1 MRMANSIAHRGPGGS
16 GWWASPHASVV
27 LARRRLATVDL
38 SSHGR
43 QPMAHRNRRYRIEFT
58 DELYNCHELTRELTN
73 LGHTFQSSTDTEVLL
88 AAVAEWGI
96 EAALRRIVGMF
107 AFALWDS
114 DERMRHLLRD
124 RNGEKLL
131 YVCQFGGNLCLA
143 PESRALSAVPN
154 FAGHVSVAAMATYLR
169 DGYVPEPLSVYEGV
183 LQPPSGTT
191 LSVPAL
197 RDASLKL
204 NQRLWSRQPRLP
216 PKDLAPRAYWSR
228 NSVVNQWHSSRVRE
242 PIEADLELENLV
254 RKSLRDQMHCDVPID
269 AFLAG
274 GIHSSLVAAIMQT
287 EATTPIQAFTVAFE
301 NVEYDESEYARR
313 VAKHIGPVHERIV
326 LTEREV
332 AACVPQAV
340 QMMDEPTANG
350 SFFPVYLLSKFA
362 PRYEKAVLSGDG
374 GDELFVGYT
383 RYCLTTHAWNR
394 LRLVPRAV
402 RRALRYI
409 IKAANCRFVDR
420 WGQCLGALFPV
431 SNQVSL
437 TKSSY
442 KLSRLLIANS
452 LSERCSIVTSYWPE
466 ATRLDQPV
474 QLHRRPRPADAG
486 NRLAS
491 MLLCDQLEYLPGDSL
506 AKINRASMALSLETR
521 LPLLDHRIIEFSG
534 RVSDDLKFRDGTSK
548 CLLRTFLEKCVP
560 RCMRDRRKIGSSLLT
575 DRWLTG
581 PSQDWA
587 HDVLTAAE
595 FRSEVPLLHDKVV
608 LSGRGYQ
615 DGKGPTEYPMWS
627 LVMLAAWIAGRRK
640 GRVDGCAAPG
650 VA

>member
-1 MRMANSIAHRGPGGS
+1 
-16 GWWASPHASVV
+16 
-27 LARRRLATVDL
+27 
-38 SSHGR
+38 
-43 QPMAHRNRRYRIEFT
+43 
-58 DELYNCHELTRELTN
+58 
-73 LGHTFQSSTDTEVLL
+73 
-88 AAVAEWGI
+88 
-96 EAALRRIVGMF
+96 MF

-114 DERMRHLLRD
+114 GERTRHLLRD
-124 RNGEKLL
+124 RDGEKLL
-131 YVCQFGGNLCLA
+131 YVCQFGGNLCLE

-154 FAGHVSVAAMATYLR
+154 FGGHVSVAAMATYLR
-169 DGYVPEPLSVYEGV
+169 NGYVPESLSVYEGV
-183 LQPPSGTT
+183 LQLPSGTM

-204 NQRLWSRQPRLP
+204 NQRLWSHQPGLL
-216 PKDLAPRAYWSR
+216 PKDLAPRAYWCRHSA
-228 NSVVNQWHSSRVRE
+228 VNQCHSSRVWD
-242 PIEADLELENLV
+242 PIEADVELQNLV
-254 RKSLRDQMHCDVPID
+254 RKSLRVQMHCDVPIG

-274 GIHSSLVAAIMQT
+274 VIDSSLVAAIVQT

-301 NVEYDESEYARR
+301 NVEYDESEYART
-313 VAKHIGPVHERIV
+313 VAKHIGSVHERIV
-326 LTEREV
+326 LTGRDV

-340 QMMDEPTANG
+340 QMMDDPTAND
-350 SFFPVYLLSKFA
+350 SLYPVYLISRFA
-362 PRYEKAVLSGDG
+362 PRYVKAVLSGDG

-409 IKAANCRFVDR
+409 IKAPNCRFVDQ
-420 WGQCLGALFPV
+420 WGRCLGALFPV

-437 TKSSY
+437 TESSY

-452 LSERCSIVTSYWPE
+452 LSERCSIVTSYSPE

-486 NRLAS
+486 DRLAS
-491 MLLCDQLEYLPGDSL
+491 MLLCDQRGYLPGDSL
-506 AKINRASMALSLETR
+506 AKIDRASMALSLETR

-534 RVSDDLKFRDGTSK
+534 RLSDDLKLLDGISK
-548 CLLRTFLEKCVP
+548 FLPRTFLEKCVP
-560 RCMRDRRKIGSSLLT
+560 RCMRDRRKIGSSLPI
-575 DRWLTG
+575 DRWLSG
-581 PSQDWA
+581 PSRDWA

-595 FRSEVPLLHDKVV
+595 FRSEVRLLHDKVV

-615 DGKGPTEYPMWS
+615 GGKRPAEYQMWS

-640 GRVDGCAAPG
+640 GPVNGSAAPG